1 MRRVIRDIG
10 AILFYGTPLQKTLF
24 FQKSLSHKAFS
35 YPMLSSHRQHYLQ
48 SLISALNSRTRL
60 ANSDTVENL
69 SSHRPLNRL
78 SVSLSLLP
86 HGRNE
91 TDRWWNQWGS
101 NPQPPACR
109 AGALPV
115 ELWPHTRLRTIRE
128 LAPRLTLIHRVLPL
142 RLHI

>member
-1 MRRVIRDIG
+1 MGPHYLR
-10 AILFYGTPLQKTLF
+10 TPLQKTLF

-35 YPMLSSHRQHYLQ
+35 YSMLSSHRQHYLQ
-48 SLISALNSRTRL
+48 SIIGALNPIIGWRIPILSK
-60 ANSDTVENL
+60 NL

-86 HGRNE
+86 YGRNE
-91 TDRWWNQWGS
+91 TDLWWNQWGS